1 MLMLSVTRKS
11 ILLNIDLLIV
21 IMLNVLYI
29 LYPGT
34 CVKKKFTAVINSLV
48 F

>member
-1 MLMLSVTRKS
+1 MLSVTRKS

-29 LYPGT
+29 LYPGAY
-34 CVKKKFTAVINSLV
+34 VKKHLQP
-48 F
+48 